1 MTRRGLTNPEK
12 QTTNS
17 CNKRDILEVKKM
29 SIDYKESFRIKP
41 KIVAVIVI
49 AVILVA
55 SFAVVFVTTMW
66 VNVPV
71 GSAVVLVDPM
81 NAKIS
86 GPVLGPTWTT
96 KAPWVSAVEITVA
109 VDTLGMWGDGYDYTA
124 DFPTVKSFSRDQ
136 LEMELEIMM
145 RWRLD
150 PSKVKQLYENLPQ
163 KNWKNDI
170 IASIAR
176 EQVRIVTKD
185 FNTIETIERR
195 DYVAQTMR
203 DAIWNKISSSAPLAG
218 AITDFEFELR
228 NIGYPAKYTSSIED
242 KLVAE
247 QQKIQADFERQIV
260 IINATA
266 TAEKIT
272 IEAAANANATVI
284 EANAT
289 KEAIELVL
297 DAAGQSGNQTRL
309 AELYLVVQT
318 LQKIAPDIDMLI
330 MAPDGT
336 PILLPSPT
344 G

>member
-1 MTRRGLTNPEK
+1 MYSGGEK
-12 QTTNS
+12 MNIEYEP
-17 CNKRDILEVKKM
+17 K
-29 SIDYKESFRIKP
+29 FRINP
-41 KIVAVIVI
+41 KIGI
-49 AVILVA
+49 ALIIILVLA
-55 SFAVVFVTTMW
+55 GFSTVVFFLTMW

-71 GSAVVLVDPM
+71 GNVVLMVDPI
-81 NAKIS
+81 AGTIS
-86 GPVLGPTWTT
+86 DPTLGPTWAI
-96 KAPWVSAVEITVA
+96 KAPWVRAVQITVA
-109 VDTLGMWGDGYDYTA
+109 VDTLKIWGDGTDPTA

-136 LEMELEIMM
+136 LEMEIDIMM

-150 PSKVKQLYENLPQ
+150 PAKIKQLYENLPQ
-163 KNWKNDI
+163 KNWKNDV

-185 FNTIETIERR
+185 FSTIETIERR
-195 DYVAQTMR
+195 DFVAQTIR
-203 DAIWNKISSSAPLAG
+203 DAIWNKVSTAAPLAG
-218 AITDFEFELR
+218 ALTDFEFELR
-228 NIGYPAKYTSSIED
+228 NIGYPAKYTSAIED

-247 QQKIQADFERQIV
+247 QQKIQAEFEKQRV

-272 IEAAANANATVI
+272 IEATAKANATVI

-289 KEAIELVL
+289 REAIEMVL
-297 DAAGQSGNQTRL
+297 EAAGVDSSNETRV

-318 LQKIAPDIDMLI
+318 LQRIAPDIDMLI

-336 PILLPSPT
+336 PILLPSPS

>member
-1 MTRRGLTNPEK
+1 MNMEYEER
-12 QTTNS
+12 
-17 CNKRDILEVKKM
+17 
-29 SIDYKESFRIKP
+29 FRINP
-41 KIVAVIVI
+41 KIVISLIIILALI
-49 AVILVA
+49 AF
-55 SFAVVFVTTMW
+55 STVVFFLTMW

-71 GSAVVLVDPM
+71 GNAVVMVDPVGG
-81 NAKIS
+81 KIS
-86 GPVLGPTWTT
+86 GPILGPTWAT
-96 KAPWVSAVEITVA
+96 KAPWVNPVQIKVA
-109 VDTLGMWGDGYDYTA
+109 VDILGMWGDGTDRTA
-124 DFPTVKSFSRDQ
+124 DFPTVKSFSKDQ
-136 LEMELEIMM
+136 LEMEIDIMM

-150 PSKVKQLYENLPQ
+150 ASKIKQLYENLPQ

-185 FNTIETIERR
+185 FNTIETIEQR
-195 DYVAQTMR
+195 DFVAQTMR
-203 DAIWNKISSSAPLAG
+203 DAIWNKISTSAPLAG

-228 NIGYPAKYTSSIED
+228 NIGYPDKYTIAIEE
-242 KLVAE
+242 KLVSE
-247 QQKIQADFERQIV
+247 QQKIQADFKRQIV
-260 IINATA
+260 VIEATA

-272 IEAAANANATVI
+272 IEAAARANATVI

-289 KEAIELVL
+289 REAIELVL
-297 DAAGQSGNQTRL
+297 EAAGVDAGNETRV

-318 LQKIAPDIDMLI
+318 LKQIAPDIDMLI

>member
-1 MTRRGLTNPEK
+1 MVYEPPRFNP
-12 QTTNS
+12 N
-17 CNKRDILEVKKM
+17 
-29 SIDYKESFRIKP
+29 P
-41 KIVAVIVI
+41 KVVIALVTVIVTAI
-49 AVILVA
+49 VFI
-55 SFAVVFVTTMW
+55 SVFVLTMW

-71 GSAVVLVDPM
+71 GSAVVMVDPLSGQ
-81 NAKIS
+81 IS
-86 GPVLGPTWTT
+86 DPVMGPAWAT
-96 KAPWVSAVEITVA
+96 KAPWVNAVEITVA
-109 VDTLGMWGDGYDYTA
+109 VDTLGMWGDGYDRTA
-124 DFPTVKSFSRDQ
+124 DFPTIKSFSRDQ
-136 LEMELEIMM
+136 LEMEIDITI

-150 PSKVKQLYENLPQ
+150 PSKVKQLYQNLPQ

-170 IASIAR
+170 ISSIAR

-185 FNTIETIERR
+185 FNTIETIEQR

-203 DAIWNKISSSAPLAG
+203 DAIWEKISSSAPLAG

-228 NIGYPAKYTSSIED
+228 NIGYPDTYTIAIEA

-260 IINATA
+260 IIEATA
-266 TAEKIT
+266 TAQKIS

-297 DAAGQSGNQTRL
+297 DAAGADSSNTTRL
-309 AELYLVVQT
+309 AELYLTVQT
-318 LQKIAPDIDMLI
+318 LKEIAPDIDMMI

-336 PILLPSPT
+336 PILLPST
-344 G
+344 NTQD

>member
-1 MTRRGLTNPEK
+1 
-12 QTTNS
+12 
-17 CNKRDILEVKKM
+17 M
-29 SIDYKESFRIKP
+29 SIEYEAKLPFNP
-41 KIVAVIVI
+41 KIVA
-49 AVILVA
+49 
-55 SFAVVFVTTMW
+55 AVVIIAILLISSLVVFFTTMW

-71 GSAVVLVDPM
+71 GNVVVMVDPV
-81 NAKIS
+81 AGQIS
-86 GPVLGPTWTT
+86 DPVPGPTWAT
-96 KAPWVSAVEITVA
+96 KAPWVTPVQIKVAVE
-109 VDTLGMWGDGYDYTA
+109 TLGMWGDGYDSTA
-124 DFPTVKSFSRDQ
+124 DFSTVKSFSKDQ
-136 LEMELEIMM
+136 LEMEIDIMI

-150 PSKVKQLYENLPQ
+150 TSKVKQLYENLPQ
-163 KNWKNDI
+163 MNWKEDI

-176 EQVRIVTKD
+176 EQVRIVTKE

-203 DAIWNKISSSAPLAG
+203 DAIWNKISSSGPLAG
-218 AITDFEFELR
+218 AIVDFEFELR
-228 NIGYPAKYTSSIED
+228 NIGYPARYTSSIED

-260 IINATA
+260 VINATA

-297 DAAGQSGNQTRL
+297 AAAGESGNTTRL
-309 AELYLVVQT
+309 AELYLTVQT
-318 LQKIAPDIDMLI
+318 LQQIAPDIDILI
-330 MAPDGT
+330 MSPDGT
-336 PILLPSPT
+336 PILLPST

>member
-1 MTRRGLTNPEK
+1 MN
-12 QTTNS
+12 
-17 CNKRDILEVKKM
+17 M
-29 SIDYKESFRIKP
+29 DYEQRFQVNP
-41 KIVAVIVI
+41 KIVMASVIIIVLLG
-49 AVILVA
+49 VSL
-55 SFAVVFVTTMW
+55 SVFFLTMW

-71 GSAVVLVDPM
+71 GNAVVMVDPVGG
-81 NAKIS
+81 KIT
-86 GPVLGPTWTT
+86 GPVLGPTWAT
-96 KAPWVSAVEITVA
+96 KAPWVNAVQIKVA
-109 VDTLGMWGDGYDYTA
+109 VDTLGMWGSGTDPTA
-124 DFPTVKSFSRDQ
+124 DLPTVKSFSKDQ
-136 LEMELEIMM
+136 LEMEIDIMM

-150 PSKVKQLYENLPQ
+150 ASKVKQLYENLPQ
-163 KNWKNDI
+163 KNWKMDI

-176 EQVRIVTKD
+176 EQVRIVTKE

-195 DYVAQTMR
+195 DFVAQTMR
-203 DAIWNKISSSAPLAG
+203 DAIWNKISTSAPLAG

-260 IINATA
+260 VINATA
-266 TAEKIT
+266 NAEKIT
-272 IEAAANANATVI
+272 IEAAAKANATVI
-284 EANAT
+284 EAKAT
-289 KEAIELVL
+289 REAIELVL
-297 DAAGQSGNQTRL
+297 EAAGVDSNNETRI

-318 LQKIAPDIDMLI
+318 LQQIAPDIDMLI